1 MELFGHL
8 TFVLAGKLCCIVRIT
23 KLNLC
28 LAFGG
33 FLVFRRDSSLEVLYT
48 SAKWTETLSHIKIS
62 FFLYQIENFLMTWG
76 NLSTVSPCR
85 MMPTAY

>member
-33 FLVFRRDSSLEVLYT
+33 FLVFRRDSSLEVL
-48 SAKWTETLSHIKIS
+48 
-62 FFLYQIENFLMTWG
+62 
-76 NLSTVSPCR
+76 
-85 MMPTAY
+85 